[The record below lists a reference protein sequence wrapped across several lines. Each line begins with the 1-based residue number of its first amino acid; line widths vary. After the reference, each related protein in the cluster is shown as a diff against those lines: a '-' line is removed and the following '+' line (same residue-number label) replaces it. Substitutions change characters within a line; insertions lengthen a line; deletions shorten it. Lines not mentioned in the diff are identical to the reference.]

1 MKSYLLFKNNG
12 EIFEKKTKEKL
23 FGSPNNFDFTDYV
36 KYENYIILHNNNNNH
51 DELNKTIFY
60 FTKDRFKGD
69 IILLKIDDN
78 YNIKNLRTTD
88 YFKKLT
94 RIFQEFFSS
103 NINDVDSDSDTDL
116 SIYGNLLTKE
126 PFEY

>member
-36 KYENYIILHNNNNNH
+36 KYEDYIILHNNNNH

>member
-23 FGSPNNFDFTDYV
+23 FASPNNFDFTDYV
-36 KYENYIILHNNNNNH
+36 KYEDYIILHNNNN

>member
-36 KYENYIILHNNNNNH
+36 KYEDYIILHNNNNH

-103 NINDVDSDSDTDL
+103 NINDVNSDSDTDL

>member
-36 KYENYIILHNNNNNH
+36 KYEDYIILHNNNH

>member
-36 KYENYIILHNNNNNH
+36 KYEDYIILHNNNNH

-94 RIFQEFFSS
+94 RIFQEFFT
-103 NINDVDSDSDTDL
+103 TD
-116 SIYGNLLTKE
+116 
-126 PFEY
+126 F

>member
-12 EIFEKKTKEKL
+12 EIIEKKTKEKL
-23 FGSPNNFDFTDYV
+23 FGTPINFDFTDYV
-36 KYENYIILHNNNNNH
+36 KYEDYIILHNNNVH
-51 DELNKTIFY
+51 EDLNKTIFY

-69 IILLKIDDN
+69 IILLKIDKN
-78 YNIKNLRTTD
+78 CGIKNLRIND

-94 RIFQEFFSS
+94 KNFQDIFS
-103 NINDVDSDSDTDL
+103 NGISDIESDSESDL
-116 SIYGNLLTKE
+116 SMYGNLLLKE